1 MSYKAPQGPSSMWL
15 AKLVARDFLQTN
27 RGNYKYIVCD
37 HIWDYSQKDK
47 DYIWDNL
54 HCFDIKEQKGKLIF
68 LYGTVELMEQD
79 GTGHGARHKP
89 HAAENELDELELA
102 SSA

>member
-1 MSYKAPQGPSSMWL
+1 
-15 AKLVARDFLQTN
+15 VAGEIGGLGLPPRPTEAIS
-27 RGNYKYIVCD
+27 KYIVCD

-54 HCFDIKEQKGKLIF
+54 HCFDIKEQKAKLIL

-79 GTGHGARHKP
+79 VTGHGAHHKP
-89 HAAENELDELELA
+89 HAAKNELDKL
-102 SSA
+102 